1 MNDRK
6 RMSARRFRAITLA
19 NLRDPAATP
28 PKLDLEDSQSPRLKL
43 ADLAGADSADDRQ
56 RRKSATER
64 R

>member
-28 PKLDLEDSQSPRLKL
+28 PKLALEDGQLKRPKL
-43 ADLAGADSADDRQ
+43 ADLADVDSADDRQ
-56 RRKSATER
+56 RRKTTTER